1 MKETPEKLQWHP
13 AFYAAT
19 ELELRENLDD
29 LEFEPEHNL
38 SKAPLQMDLLII
50 KKRRDVELKNEIG
63 HLMRKHNIIEYKG
76 PGDILTIDTLYKVLG
91 YASLYKAHGLQVNS
105 ILATDITISIF
116 RWAYPHKLM
125 QQLAAANYIIEQKFP
140 GIYYILG
147 NEKQFLL
154 FPIQI
159 IVMKQLVQ
167 KNHSCFRILTQKADI
182 EDVRTFLTESEL
194 LMQKRERNNI
204 DAVLQVSVRANELI
218 YEEVRREQHMC
229 EALRE
234 LMKEEF
240 EEERNKAITE
250 GLEQGRAQGIAQ
262 GRADSIVDSIRNIS
276 ESLGLSA
283 EEAMDALKIPESE
296 RDNYISKL

>member
-50 KKRRDVELKNEIG
+50 KKRKDVELKNEIG

-105 ILATDITISIF
+105 ILAADITISIF
-116 RWAYPHKLM
+116 RWSYPHKLM
-125 QQLAAANYIIEQKFP
+125 QQLADSDYIIEQKFP

-159 IVMKQLVQ
+159 IVMKQLER
-167 KNHSCFRILTQKADI
+167 KNHSCFRILTQKANI
-182 EDVRTFLTESEL
+182 EDIRTFLGESEL
-194 LMQKRERNNI
+194 LIQQRERNNI
-204 DAVLQVSVRANELI
+204 DAVLQVSVRANESI
-218 YEEVRREQHMC
+218 YEKVRREQHMC
-229 EALRE
+229 EALKE

-240 EEERNKAITE
+240 EEERNKAISE
-250 GLEQGRAQGIAQ
+250 GLAQGMAQ
-262 GRADSIVDSIRNIS
+262 GMAQSIYDLGK
-276 ESLGLSA
+276 EFGLSKAEIVSRIEKKLPATA
-283 EEAMDALKIPESE
+283 EEAEAYYNTFSQKQ
-296 RDNYISKL
+296 